1 MDRLDLEAIVELRRG
16 LLAYEMG
23 LHFNYKAKSH
33 FEQNACH
40 FPLDEVEQRHEVVGF
55 FGFFGNDL
63 DLILNVLIREILCMV
78 FQQVIVDLG
87 QGRGMFATSTE

>member
-1 MDRLDLEAIVELRRG
+1 MGFPHDNVHLFELIEC
-16 LLAYEMG
+16 LAYEMG

-40 FPLDEVEQRHEVVGF
+40 FPLDEVELRHEV

-63 DLILNVLIREILCMV
+63 DLILNVLVREILCV
-78 FQQVIVDLG
+78 IFQQVIVDLG
-87 QGRGMFATSTE
+87 HERGMFGTSTE